1 MTHYTSF
8 CEVQTVS
15 EVNFA
20 RSRQAGS
27 DATSQPPQ
35 HTLTVCITCAK
46 SMQGKDSSEPSGG
59 ERLLDQLSHYPDWQL
74 RDRFRL
80 QPAKCMGVCSRECAI
95 ALTCAGKIT
104 YLFGDLPTDP
114 ARLVATTAA
123 VLECANQYHDKPDGV
138 LSYRD
143 RPELFKT
150 GLVARIPL

>member
-1 MTHYTSF
+1 M
-8 CEVQTVS
+8 S
-15 EVNFA
+15 EVSFV
-20 RSRQAGS
+20 RSNADRLEDRS
-27 DATSQPPQ
+27 CQPPQHTAPQ

-46 SMQGKDSSEPSGG
+46 PLHGKDSPESSGG
-59 ERLLDQLSHYPDWQL
+59 ERLFDRLSQHPDWQL

-80 QPAKCMGVCSRECAI
+80 QPAKCMGVCARECAI

-114 ARLVATTAA
+114 ARLAATTAA
-123 VLECANQYHDKPDGV
+123 VLECANQYHEKPDGA